1 MEPAPSVSKNT
12 SDKIVIGVSVMD
24 LSNPYYVQIVEGIK
38 QEAALKGIDII
49 LEDSKTDAKIQVASI
64 ESFIEKDLD
73 AIIIAALDPDQL
85 EPIL

>member
-49 LEDSKTDAKIQVASI
+49 L
-64 ESFIEKDLD
+64 
-73 AIIIAALDPDQL
+73 
-85 EPIL
+85 